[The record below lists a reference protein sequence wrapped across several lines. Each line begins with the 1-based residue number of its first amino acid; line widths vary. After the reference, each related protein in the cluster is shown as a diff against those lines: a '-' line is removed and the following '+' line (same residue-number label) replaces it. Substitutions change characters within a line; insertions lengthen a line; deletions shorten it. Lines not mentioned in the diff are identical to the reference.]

1 MGVASDNEP
10 RTSMERHLMDRDR
23 EGQLYLE
30 ARRQQA
36 AVDLLK
42 NRTSFLSTITPPSSN
57 PSSAAS
63 SLFREPTGS
72 SASSS
77 SSLPPSTQQQ
87 QQSQQQPPFNSTAP
101 NTPTSPLTNMSP
113 AVAATT
119 IHAQSQ
125 SHTPS
130 PTPQAH
136 SRGTQGAVQ
145 GQGQAGASSLAISS
159 STPYPYTT
167 PPSSSTH
174 TSTRAT
180 TNNNNTTTMVL
191 PPASPLQNIVSPNHK
206 KTRQRSAT
214 TGPGRGRSERN
225 DNFIG
230 IPDRLVLPI
239 SPSSLEY
246 QLTANLLNY
255 PHPAAA
261 ANTSS
266 TAQSRPRSR
275 SRSKSRPQQ
284 PQPPLPSI
292 TTMTKARRHTV
303 NKDARID
310 TTSFAPTSR
319 GTGHRQQQNRDTHHK
334 HNDSNG
340 NNGSNGITTTTT
352 TSSNSSSKK
361 NNRHNNGNSAQ
372 PMTPQEWT
380 PTSLLGSYPPSP
392 TAACALGPSSTSDNP
407 YFTAASTTITLTT
420 PTEPKLVSVPLP
432 PIPPSP
438 PLPPLP
444 PKSPQTLIAQYFPR
458 SLAPPPSRDRAPYGQ
473 REPIVAPTPFKTP
486 TFGPALISPTLAS
499 TTTHPDAPPLPP
511 PSASFQYIPT
521 ADISRVSTSH
531 ALHSS
536 QHHQH
541 LFTEDNSSDF
551 SSSSNR
557 PSPNASVIGF
567 QGSAAPTPPPR
578 MMPHQQ
584 HPARLPSDLDLILH
598 NSRQR
603 SSRLACSNSTVS
615 KQGASSVSS
624 NEGSGPLSSLDE
636 IVVPGPVVPTAPV
649 LLFAPLRP
657 RSPAAGAAGIRATP
671 STTSLANPPI
681 PPSPTT
687 LPTTPIYPRGL
698 SSPSILGDNA
708 QVIIRLHQKPVP
720 YIRELVPGK
729 ETGLAA
735 SATTITTTTAAA
747 EAGGGT
753 SSTVAFVTTPPSQP
767 ASTNTSRDLEMILD
781 EITGRLRTNR
791 TSMDPWAYHLS
802 PWDDKPLPPVRR
814 ERGSRYWVFRD
825 QDGLIP
831 GPILFLAGH
840 LFPPLWWVGA
850 LYPRLEHPDDVAALE
865 AEIARAAEMEAY
877 SVAARAAS
885 AGTAQAVEGQEDDVR
900 DRQNWVAL
908 QWLQRQLK
916 TLGVTVASI
925 TLSSSSSSKPQPGSN
940 NTDDGDSTIATL
952 QISQVLPSSGDDNE
966 REGSTLANIS
976 TIHVPYQPPAPMPPS
991 ILDSRGPWAAR
1002 GGSSRASS
1010 LFEQRMAHD
1019 RKVLRYELDL
1029 RWRRIN
1035 LLWSFASLLL
1045 AICLVAIV
1053 LGVRK

>member
-1 MGVASDNEP
+1 MN
-10 RTSMERHLMDRDR
+10 TDR

-42 NRTSFLSTITPPSSN
+42 NRSSLLSTITPPSSN

-72 SASSS
+72 FSS
-77 SSLPPSTQQQ
+77 SSLPSPT
-87 QQSQQQPPFNSTAP
+87 QQQPPNSTVP

-113 AVAATT
+113 AAASTT
-119 IHAQSQ
+119 IRTQSLSQ
-125 SHTPS
+125 STQ
-130 PTPQAH
+130 PQAL
-136 SRGTQGAVQ
+136 SEGAQGAVQ
-145 GQGQAGASSLAISS
+145 GQRQAGASSLAISS
-159 STPYPYTT
+159 LTPYPYTT
-167 PPSSSTH
+167 PPSSAH

-180 TNNNNTTTMVL
+180 ANNNTTTTVL
-191 PPASPLQNIVSPNHK
+191 PLASPLQNIVPANNK

-214 TGPGRGRSERN
+214 TGPGRGRGERS
-225 DNFIG
+225 DNFKG
-230 IPDRLVLPI
+230 ISDRPVIPI

-261 ANTSS
+261 ANSSSPSS

-275 SRSKSRPQQ
+275 SRSKSRLQHPLQ
-284 PQPPLPSI
+284 PQPPLPAV
-292 TTMTKARRHTV
+292 TTTTKARRHTV

-310 TTSFAPTSR
+310 TTSFAPTRS
-319 GTGHRQQQNRDTHHK
+319 TGHRQQQQNRHTHHK

-340 NNGSNGITTTTT
+340 SNNSNGTTTTT
-352 TSSNSSSKK
+352 TSSSSKI
-361 NNRHNNGNSAQ
+361 NNRYNNGNLVQ

-380 PTSLLGSYPPSP
+380 PTTLLGSYPPSP

-407 YFTAASTTITLTT
+407 YFTAAFATTTPTT

-432 PIPPSP
+432 PVPPSP

-458 SLAPPPSRDRAPYGQ
+458 SLAPPPSRDRVPYGQ

-486 TFGPALISPTLAS
+486 TFGPALISPTPAS

-521 ADISRVSTSH
+521 TDISRVSTSH
-531 ALHSS
+531 ALHCS

-578 MMPHQQ
+578 MMPHQL

-603 SSRLACSNSTVS
+603 SSKLACSSSTVN

-624 NEGSGPLSSLDE
+624 NEGSGPGNARDE
-636 IVVPGPVVPTAPV
+636 TVVPGPKVPTAPV

-657 RSPAAGAAGIRATP
+657 RSPASGATGLRTTP

-681 PPSPTT
+681 PLSPTT

-698 SSPSILGDNA
+698 SSPSILGDNT

-729 ETGLAA
+729 ETELAA
-735 SATTITTTTAAA
+735 STTTITTTTAAA
-747 EAGGGT
+747 GTGGGA

-825 QDGLIP
+825 QGGLVP

-840 LFPPLWWVGA
+840 LFPPLWWIGA
-850 LYPRLEHPDDVAALE
+850 LYPRLEHPDDVAAME
-865 AEIARAAEMEAY
+865 AEVARAAEMEAY
-877 SVAARAAS
+877 AVAARAAS
-885 AGTAQAVEGQEDDVR
+885 AGTAQAVEGQEDDAR
-900 DRQNWVAL
+900 DQQNGVAL

-916 TLGVTVASI
+916 ILGVTVASI
-925 TLSSSSSSKPQPGSN
+925 TLNSSSSSKPQRESNNADGSN
-940 NTDDGDSTIATL
+940 STIATL
-952 QISQVLPSSGDDNE
+952 QIHHSSGDDNE

-1010 LFEQRMAHD
+1010 LFEQRMVHD

-1045 AICLVAIV
+1045 AICLVAII

>member
-1 MGVASDNEP
+1 
-10 RTSMERHLMDRDR
+10 MDRDR

-30 ARRQQA
+30 SRRQQA

-42 NRTSFLSTITPPSSN
+42 NRSSLLSTITPPSSN

-72 SASSS
+72 SSSS
-77 SSLPPSTQQQ
+77 SSLPSSTQQQ
-87 QQSQQQPPFNSTAP
+87 PRSNSTAP

-113 AVAATT
+113 AAAATSIRT
-119 IHAQSQ
+119 QSQ
-125 SHTPS
+125 SQS
-130 PTPQAH
+130 SQPQAL
-136 SRGTQGAVQ
+136 SGGAQGAVQ
-145 GQGQAGASSLAISS
+145 GQAQAGASSLAISS

-167 PPSSSTH
+167 PPSSSAH
-174 TSTRAT
+174 ASTRAT
-180 TNNNNTTTMVL
+180 TNNNTTTTVL
-191 PPASPLQNIVSPNHK
+191 PLAPPLQNTVPANNK
-206 KTRQRSAT
+206 KTRQRSA
-214 TGPGRGRSERN
+214 TGPGRGRSERS
-225 DNFIG
+225 DNFKG
-230 IPDRLVLPI
+230 ISDRPVIPI

-261 ANTSS
+261 ANSSSSPS

-284 PQPPLPSI
+284 SLQQQPQPPLPAI
-292 TTMTKARRHTV
+292 TTTTKARRHTV

-310 TTSFAPTSR
+310 TTSFAPTRS
-319 GTGHRQQQNRDTHHK
+319 TGHRQQQQNRHTHHK

-340 NNGSNGITTTTT
+340 SNGSNGTTTTTT
-352 TSSNSSSKK
+352 TSSNSSSK
-361 NNRHNNGNSAQ
+361 NNHRYNNGNSIQ

-380 PTSLLGSYPPSP
+380 PTTLLGSFPPSP

-407 YFTAASTTITLTT
+407 YFTAATATTTQTT
-420 PTEPKLVSVPLP
+420 PPTESKLVSVPLP

-458 SLAPPPSRDRAPYGQ
+458 SLAPPPSRDRVPYGQ

-486 TFGPALISPTLAS
+486 TFGPALISPTPAS

-531 ALHSS
+531 ALHCS

-567 QGSAAPTPPPR
+567 QGSTAPTPPPR

-603 SSRLACSNSTVS
+603 SSRRACSNSTVN
-615 KQGASSVSS
+615 KQGACSVSS
-624 NEGSGPLSSLDE
+624 NEGSGLGNAIDE
-636 IVVPGPVVPTAPV
+636 IVVSRPTVPAAPV

-698 SSPSILGDNA
+698 SSPSILSDNT

-729 ETGLAA
+729 ETGLAD
-735 SATTITTTTAAA
+735 STTTITTTTAAA
-747 EAGGGT
+747 GTGGGA

-802 PWDDKPLPPVRR
+802 PWDDKPLPSVRR
-814 ERGSRYWVFRD
+814 ERGSKYWVFRD
-825 QDGLIP
+825 QDGLVP

-840 LFPPLWWVGA
+840 LFPPLWWIGA

-865 AEIARAAEMEAY
+865 AEAARAAEMEAY
-877 SVAARAAS
+877 SVAARVAS
-885 AGTAQAVEGQEDDVR
+885 AGTAQATERQEDDVR
-900 DRQNWVAL
+900 DRQNGVAL

-925 TLSSSSSSKPQPGSN
+925 TLSSSTPSKPQRESN
-940 NTDDGDSTIATL
+940 STDDGNSTIATL
-952 QISQVLPSSGDDNE
+952 QISQVPHSSGDDNE

-1002 GGSSRASS
+1002 GSSSRASS

-1035 LLWSFASLLL
+1035 LLWSFVSLLL